1 VTGRSETTGTGW
13 TAGPVQSVGGVL
25 SPPGDKSISHR
36 ALMLG
41 AVAEAPLLVRG
52 FLPSEDCIATRSA
65 LEQMGVDIRDEGD
78 GSLRVIG
85 RGPAGLRPPDRPLDL
100 GNSGTAIRLMT
111 GLLSG
116 LSMDVEL
123 TGDRSLRSRPMERV
137 ARPLRLMGADLSTED
152 GRPPIRIAGSGRLR
166 PIDYSLP
173 VASAQV
179 KSAVLLAGLFADGET
194 VVRQP
199 AVCRDHTERMLA
211 GLGADISFDQ
221 AVVRLTGPSRLHGG
235 EIRVPGDISS
245 AAFFIVAGLLGADE
259 GLLLEGVGVN
269 PTRTGLIHILR
280 AMGGQI
286 DLLNPRE
293 EGGEPVADIR
303 VRRSRL
309 AGIDVP
315 EKWVPLAIDEFPVL
329 FVAAAAAQGVTR
341 VRGAEEL
348 RVKESDRIAAMAEAL
363 TAVGVDAR
371 PVADGMD
378 VTGGT
383 IRGGRV
389 DSHGDHRVAMAMA
402 VAASVADDR
411 IEIAETANVATSY
424 PGFVDHARSIG
435 LDVAGEGA

>member
-1 VTGRSETTGTGW
+1 
-13 TAGPVQSVGGVL
+13 
-25 SPPGDKSISHR
+25 
-36 ALMLG
+36 
-41 AVAEAPLLVRG
+41 
-52 FLPSEDCIATRSA
+52 
-65 LEQMGVDIRDEGD
+65 
-78 GSLRVIG
+78 
-85 RGPAGLRPPDRPLDL
+85 
-100 GNSGTAIRLMT
+100 
-111 GLLSG
+111 
-116 LSMDVEL
+116 
-123 TGDRSLRSRPMERV
+123 
-137 ARPLRLMGADLSTED
+137 
-152 GRPPIRIAGSGRLR
+152 
-166 PIDYSLP
+166 
-173 VASAQV
+173 
-179 KSAVLLAGLFADGET
+179 
-194 VVRQP
+194 
-199 AVCRDHTERMLA
+199 
-211 GLGADISFDQ
+211 
-221 AVVRLTGPSRLHGG
+221 
-235 EIRVPGDISS
+235 
-245 AAFFIVAGLLGADE
+245 
-259 GLLLEGVGVN
+259 
-269 PTRTGLIHILR
+269 
-280 AMGGQI
+280 
-286 DLLNPRE
+286 
-293 EGGEPVADIR
+293 VADIR